1 MMKDKLNVA
10 SEQSLTL
17 APLVSG
23 THPFVTLSLCV
34 SLSLLVS
41 RPFFLFLSFLLLN
54 GNIIIEDST
63 S

>member
-1 MMKDKLNVA
+1 MMKDRLNVA

-23 THPFVTLSLCV
+23 THPFVTLSPCV
-34 SLSLLVS
+34 SLLFS
-41 RPFFLFLSFLLLN
+41 LFLSFLLLN

>member
-1 MMKDKLNVA
+1 MMKDRLNVA
-10 SEQSLTL
+10 SEQSLAL

-23 THPFVTLSLCV
+23 THPFVTLSL
-34 SLSLLVS
+34 SLCPPHPH
-41 RPFFLFLSFLLLN
+41 PFSLFLSFLLLN